1 MTEAKTK
8 SVNMTFRAL
17 YSYIINTNYRNVSGY
32 FSIFIS
38 VASLACAFIF
48 WNSFATGT
56 KIMLILIGLIF
67 TVLNPLM
74 LAFKAFK
81 QLKLSPSYKKPIE
94 YTFYD
99 DGIKVSQGDLSD
111 TLPWN
116 RISALMLTKH
126 MLAIY
131 TSRIHAFVIP
141 VSELGDDGPKILAS
155 VVQFTSQYN
164 PKISNSLKRFQS
176 GKGL

>member
-1 MTEAKTK
+1 MKEAKTK
-8 SVNMTFRAL
+8 SVKMTFKAL
-17 YSYIINTNYRNVSGY
+17 YSYIINTNYRNISG
-32 FSIFIS
+32 FIGIFIS
-38 VASLACAFIF
+38 VASIVCVLIF
-48 WNSFATGT
+48 WNSFATST
-56 KIMLILIGLIF
+56 KVMLIIIGLVF
-67 TVLNPLM
+67 TIINPLM

-81 QLKLSPSYKKPIE
+81 QLKLSPSYKKPID
-94 YTFYD
+94 YTFSD
-99 DGIKVSQGDLSD
+99 EGIKVSQGELSE

-141 VSELGDDGPKILAS
+141 VSELGDDGPKILTS

-164 PKISNSLKRFQS
+164 PKISSSLKRFQS
-176 GKGL
+176 GKGM

>member
-1 MTEAKTK
+1 MKEAKTK
-8 SVNMTFRAL
+8 SVNMNFKAL
-17 YSYIINTNYRNVSGY
+17 YSYIINTNYRNVSG
-32 FSIFIS
+32 FMGIFIS
-38 VASLACAFIF
+38 VVSIACALIF
-48 WNSFATGT
+48 WNSFATST
-56 KIMLILIGLIF
+56 KVMLIIIGLVF
-67 TVLNPLM
+67 TVINPLM

-81 QLKLSPSYKKPIE
+81 QLKLSPSYKKPID

-99 DGIKVSQGDLSD
+99 DGIKISQGDLSE

-141 VSELGDDGPKILAS
+141 VSELGEDGPKILTS

-164 PKISNSLKRFQS
+164 PKISSSLKRFQS
-176 GKGL
+176 GKGM

>member
-8 SVNMTFRAL
+8 SVKMTFKAL
-17 YSYIINTNYRNVSGY
+17 YSYIINTNYRNISGY
-32 FSIFIS
+32 MGIFIS
-38 VASLACAFIF
+38 VLSIVCVCFF
-48 WNSFATGT
+48 WNSFAIST
-56 KIMLILIGLIF
+56 KIMLILVGLVF
-67 TVLNPLM
+67 TVINPLM

-81 QLKLSPSYKKPIE
+81 QLKLSPSYKKPID

-99 DGIKVSQGDLSD
+99 DGIKISQGELSE

-116 RISALMLTKH
+116 KISALMLTKH

-141 VSELGDDGPKILAS
+141 VSELGDDGPKILTS

-164 PKISNSLKRFQS
+164 PKLSSSLKRFLS